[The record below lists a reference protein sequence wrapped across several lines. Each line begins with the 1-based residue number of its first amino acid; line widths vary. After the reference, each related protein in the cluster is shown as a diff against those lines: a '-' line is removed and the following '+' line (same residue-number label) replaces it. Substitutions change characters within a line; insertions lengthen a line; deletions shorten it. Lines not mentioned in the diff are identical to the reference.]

1 MIWQVA
7 ISMRGIKMNHNEH
20 DYDQDAEAALIQSTH
35 DLTALKQRYTA
46 FGVAQH
52 LISLMHLIS
61 SLQYSTGDLFKVSDI
76 NDESV
81 SPEWTGRIIC
91 TYPADHKNKL
101 LYNSLL
107 DHLTFWS
114 QSVVDEF
121 PMHEFNPYFRY
132 FLNEANQCG
141 FCFSPFDDFDFIFYR
156 CEERTDW
163 MCAKLNKFV
172 NSIRKIGENI
182 VVAAEMKKFQRASDD
197 NYRSGMNYVETLFD
211 KYSRLMVVRV
221 DLAYRKH
228 HLVSDPLQ
236 EYVPEHYVT
245 SEDEFLMH
253 RQKLLEGLQRHPI
266 FEHLRGYMIKLEH
279 GREKGFHC
287 HCLFMFNGS
296 KVRQGISLGQMIGGY
311 WVNEI
316 TDNKGLFYNCNL
328 YPHYF
333 YDGLGMVDRDD
344 TKKLTGIEY
353 AVKYM
358 TKPDAIVRLSLGNT
372 RIFTRGVMPEIPDV
386 RLGRPRAV

>member
-1 MIWQVA
+1 
-7 ISMRGIKMNHNEH
+7 MRGTKMNHNNEQQH
-20 DYDQDAEAALIQSTH
+20 DQDAEIAFLQSTH
-35 DLTALKQRYTA
+35 DLTAIKARYTA
-46 FGVAQH
+46 YGVAQH
-52 LISLMHLIS
+52 LISLMHLINN
-61 SLQYSTGDLFKVSDI
+61 LQQSTGDLFKVSDI

-81 SPEWTGRIIC
+81 SQDWIGRIIC
-91 TYPADHKNKL
+91 TYPADHKNRL

-114 QSVVDEF
+114 QSVADEF

-132 FLNEANQCG
+132 FLNEANECG

-156 CEERTDW
+156 CEERTVS

-172 NSIRKIGENI
+172 NSIRKIQENAS
-182 VVAAEMKKFQRASDD
+182 VVAEMQEFKRASDD
-197 NYRSGMNYVETLFD
+197 NYRSGVNYVETLFD

-236 EYVPEHYVT
+236 QFVPEHFVT
-245 SEDEFLMH
+245 SADEFLTH
-253 RQKLLEGLQRHPI
+253 HQKMLEGLQRYPI
-266 FEHLRGYMIKLEH
+266 FEHLRGYMIKIEH

-296 KVRQGISLGQMIGGY
+296 KVRQGISIGQMIGWY

-316 TDNKGLFYNCNL
+316 TDNKGSFYNCNL
-328 YPHYF
+328 YPNYF
-333 YDGLGMVDRDD
+333 YDGLGMVNRDD

-358 TKPDAIVRLSLGNT
+358 TKPDAIVRLYLGNT
-372 RIFTRGVMPEIPDV
+372 QVFTKGVTPEIADM